1 MSTLKAWMQ
10 ASRLPSQSYIFFPLL
25 LGQAFHYAQTGQFSG
40 IIFVLL
46 HLYGLFLQLFIVY
59 ANDRADIETDRLN
72 TTYTMFS
79 GGSRTLVNGLISLRE
94 NSAAILSVIV
104 CNTAVGLTLTGMF
117 QRTLALPLIFVSLGL
132 LWMYSFPPVRLSYR
146 GAGEILQMLGVGLVL
161 PVSGYYGQ
169 AGTLNDF
176 PVHLLAFILPCQLA
190 CAMATALPDEP
201 SDRASCKRTAPVL
214 LGLSAVKLAVICLIG
229 ASLVIFFLF
238 SPALLSP
245 TAAVLLLPVA
255 CFAGMIE
262 LRRDSPPG
270 SRRMG
275 LFVSCAVGANVLL
288 MAGAAL
294 LFFNLK

>member
-1 MSTLKAWMQ
+1 MSTLTAWVQ

-40 IIFVLL
+40 TIFVLL

-79 GGSRTLVNGLISLRE
+79 GGSRTLVNGLISIRE
-94 NSAAILSVIV
+94 NSTAILTVII
-104 CNTAVGLTLTGMF
+104 CNAAVGIALTALF
-117 QRTLALPLIFVSLGL
+117 QRTLALPLIVVSLGL

-161 PVSGYYGQ
+161 PVFGYYGQ
-169 AGTLNDF
+169 AGTLNNF
-176 PVHLLAFILPCQLA
+176 PVHVLTFILPCQLA

-214 LGLSAVKLAVICLIG
+214 LGLNAVKLTIICLIG
-229 ASLVIFFLF
+229 ASLGFFFLF
-238 SPALLSP
+238 SPALLSA
-245 TAAVLLLPVA
+245 TAAVMLLPMA
-255 CFAGMIE
+255 CFTGMIE
-262 LRRDSPPG
+262 LRTTSPPG

-275 LFVSCAVGANVLL
+275 LFVTCAVGANVLL